1 MHLATN
7 PSGRNPRWF
16 VRGDLDGFVGLFV
29 DNLLQLLLIATLCP
43 LVCGIPTSVV
53 VATILPGAALS
64 ILVGNLFYSW
74 QAWKLAKATGR
85 DDVTALPYGINTVSL
100 IAFIFFIMG
109 PVWRATGD
117 PIKVWEAGMFACL
130 VSGIVE
136 LSAAFFIDPLR
147 RSVPRAALLSALAGI
162 ALTFIAMGFAF
173 QIFASPAIAVVP
185 MFLIVVAYA
194 ARIKLPLGLPAGFV
208 AILVGVGMAWG
219 LRAVGWNVFTPPA
232 DSVSMALHLPR
243 PELAGWH
250 AMFGG
255 LWGYLTV
262 ILPMAMFTVLG
273 SLQSLESAEAAGDR
287 YETMPS
293 LAANGIGTIV
303 AAFFGSAFPTTIYIG
318 HPGWKAMG
326 ARVGYSAVNGFV
338 ICALCF
344 LGAVGAILHIVPL
357 EATLGIL
364 IWIGLVM
371 VAQAFRDSPPH
382 HSLAVA
388 FGLIPA
394 LAAWALLLIET
405 TLRVAGTTLEEAL
418 PKFGNDLFIRGV
430 ISLNQGFLI
439 TSMAFAAIVAFAI
452 DRRFASASI
461 VSFVCSALS
470 AIGLIHAW
478 HLGPSGV
485 SPSFGWMAAPEFAAS
500 YFLIGIILLMLQW
513 IKRFDESSRTL
524 DSHCRET

>member
-7 PSGRNPRWF
+7 PTGLSKNPRWF

-43 LVCGIPTSVV
+43 LVCGIPSSVV
-53 VATILPGAALS
+53 VTTILPGAALS
-64 ILVGNLFYSW
+64 ILFGNLFYSW
-74 QAWKLAKATGR
+74 QAWNLAKKTGR

-117 PIKVWEAGMFACL
+117 PVKVWEAGMFACL
-130 VSGIVE
+130 LSGIVE

-147 RSVPRAALLSALAGI
+147 RHVPRAALLSALAGI

-173 QIFASPAIAVVP
+173 QIFASPVIAVVP
-185 MFLIVVAYA
+185 MFLIVIAYA

-208 AILVGVGMAWG
+208 AILIGVALAWG
-219 LRAVGWNVFTPPA
+219 LRAMGWNVFSPPQE
-232 DSVSMALHLPR
+232 SVSLALHLPK
-243 PELAGWH
+243 PELAAWH
-250 AMFGG
+250 AMFSG
-255 LWGYLTV
+255 LWGYSSV

-338 ICALCF
+338 ICLLCF
-344 LGAVGAILHIVPL
+344 LGAVGAILHVVPL
-357 EATLGIL
+357 ETTLGIL

-371 VAQAFRDSPPH
+371 VAQGFRESPPKH
-382 HSLAVA
+382 ALAVA
-388 FGLIPA
+388 IGLLPA

-405 TLRVAGTTLEEAL
+405 TLRVAGSSLSETL
-418 PKFGNDLFIRGV
+418 PKFGNELFIHGV
-430 ISLNQGFLI
+430 IALNQGFLI

-452 DRRFASASI
+452 DRRFTAAAT
-461 VSFVCSALS
+461 VCFVCSALS

-478 HLGPSGV
+478 RLDPSGLT
-485 SPSFGWMAAPEFAAS
+485 PDFGWLAAPGFAAA
-500 YFLIGIILLMLQW
+500 YFLIGIILLALRFV
-513 IKRFDESSRTL
+513 KRFDE
-524 DSHCRET
+524 DSESLES